1 MKTCFVIMPIGDQEF
16 GGKKIS
22 AVELK
27 QRYDDLIKEAILLAD
42 SNLEVVRADEV
53 AIPGTIT
60 SDILFRL
67 MHSDIVIADVTFP
80 NSNVFYELGIRHACR
95 VGTIIIKDR
104 SANSAPFDISHLR
117 HITYDNTP
125 TGLKDLSK
133 QFSHY
138 FAHFLRNPTQ
148 PDNQLLELAKLTEY
162 AFLDYKRSVDH
173 DPESDFVSA
182 ILQSPEL
189 LALLSRK
196 VGGEEV
202 PKEELMTAMFADPDA
217 ALKIMKALSRS
228 GQLDLGF
235 GSPQQKQVPHRNPTR
250 TKRK

>member
-1 MKTCFVIMPIGDQEF
+1 MKTCFVIMPIGDQEV
-16 GGKKIS
+16 GGKMVT
-22 AVELK
+22 AADLK
-27 QRYDDLIKEAILLAD
+27 RRYDDLIKEAILLAD
-42 SNLEVVRADEV
+42 PNLEVVRADEV

-80 NSNVFYELGIRHACR
+80 NSNVFYELGIRHSCR
-95 VGTIIIKDR
+95 VGTVIIKDR
-104 SANSAPFDISHLR
+104 SANSSPFDISHLR
-117 HITYDNTP
+117 HISYDNTP

-133 QFSHY
+133 QFRHY
-138 FAHFLRNPTQ
+138 FDHFARNPAQ

-162 AFLDYKRSVDH
+162 AFLDYKRTVEH
-173 DPESDFVSA
+173 DPESDFVLA
-182 ILQSPEL
+182 ILQSPDL

-202 PKEELMTAMFADPDA
+202 PKEELMTAMFTNPDT

-235 GSPQQKQVPHRNPTR
+235 NTPPQKQVPHRNPSR